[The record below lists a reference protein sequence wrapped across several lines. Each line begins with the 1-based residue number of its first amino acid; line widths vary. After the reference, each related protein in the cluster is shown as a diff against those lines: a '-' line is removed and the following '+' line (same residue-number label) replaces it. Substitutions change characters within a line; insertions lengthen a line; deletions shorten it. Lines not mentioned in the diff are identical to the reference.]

1 MAKFVEKFT
10 LPSKEIED
18 ALIRNRMFENG
29 GRNGYIDNIYPC
41 NLFTAKELSE
51 LDFENITI
59 LYGGNGSGKSTLLNL
74 IANKLGVK
82 RISDF
87 NHSELFNKY
96 VECCEVKMSEDDE
109 GFVYRVVP
117 HDSRIITSDDI
128 FDYMLTARENNRT
141 VATESED
148 LKEEWAGLKFGETIR
163 LNGLENYEEFSK
175 QVDARRKSLSRRRF
189 IYKLAGKEV
198 KLNSNGETALEYFE
212 NKLSNDCLYCLDE
225 PENSLSP
232 KFQKE
237 LVEIIQKKARY
248 CGCQFIIATHSPFV
262 LSLSGAKIYDLDSI
276 PVDIKKWWELENTK
290 TYFEFFNEHKDLF
303 KK

>member
-1 MAKFVEKFT
+1 MLFRSA
-10 LPSKEIED
+10 
-18 ALIRNRMFENG
+18 
-29 GRNGYIDNIYPC
+29 NI
-41 NLFTAKELSE
+41 
-51 LDFENITI
+51 
-59 LYGGNGSGKSTLLNL
+59 
-74 IANKLGVK
+74 LGVK

-87 NHSELFNKY
+87 NHSELFNNY
-96 VECCEVKMSEDDE
+96 VECCEVKMAEDDE

-141 VATESED
+141 VANESED
-148 LKEEWAGLKFGETIR
+148 LKEEWADLKFGETIR

-232 KFQKE
+232 RFQKE
-237 LVEIIQKKARY
+237 LVEIIQNKARY

-262 LSLSGAKIYDLDSI
+262 LSLKGAKIYDLDSV

-290 TYFEFFNEHKDLF
+290 TYFEFFDEHKDLF